1 MNYRFTAEYDDGDDD
16 RRPGWTVVE
25 WFERNGDFSSGRV
38 IEKHKTEA
46 AAISAAIAYN
56 LIHAYAY

>member
-1 MNYRFTAEYDDGDDD
+1 MNYRYTAEYFDDEDF
-16 RRPGWTVVE
+16 RSCWTVVE
-25 WFERNGDFSSGRV
+25 WFEEDGPYRSGKT
-38 IEKHKTEA
+38 IERHISEE